1 MVVFLPQL
9 TMINIEI
16 SANFPSGNAR
26 GRGGASRM
34 KGAIGKITGGVRCF
48 AARANVLLDTH
59 EAIAGFLPWSRKDR
73 LVHHTPEI
81 GPDALVCRVTGQA
94 PEWLGRRLI
103 RVGRSTPLRDCL
115 AQLGVGK
122 G

>member
-16 SANFPSGNAR
+16 SAYFPPAR
-26 GRGGASRM
+26 TRGGASRM

-59 EAIAGFLPWSRKDR
+59 EARVSGDR
-73 LVHHTPEI
+73 RVP
-81 GPDALVCRVTGQA
+81 ALVA
-94 PEWLGRRLI
+94 
-103 RVGRSTPLRDCL
+103 
-115 AQLGVGK
+115 
-122 G
+122 

>member
-16 SANFPSGNAR
+16 RYFPSGIRAY
-26 GRGGASRM
+26 ARM

-59 EAIAGFLPWSRKDR
+59 EARVSGDR
-73 LVHHTPEI
+73 RVP
-81 GPDALVCRVTGQA
+81 ALVA
-94 PEWLGRRLI
+94 
-103 RVGRSTPLRDCL
+103 
-115 AQLGVGK
+115 
-122 G
+122 